1 MYFAIMENMST
12 IKAQTLKGFRDFLP
26 DDMVIRRK
34 VINTFING
42 FEKYGYEPLETP
54 VLEYGEILLG
64 KYGEEAE
71 KLIYQFED
79 RGGRKVAMK
88 YDLTVPACRVMA
100 QYGEQLPLPFK
111 RYQIQPVWRAD
122 NTQKGR
128 YREFYQCDADTFGTS
143 SMIADAEFIQMGIE
157 ILQELGFSDFI
168 ARINNRKFI
177 DGLTQFAGA
186 SKQDFYNIC
195 IAVDKLEKIGKEGI
209 IKEMKKRKVNDSVI
223 EKIMEIISLKGTNNE
238 LIETL
243 LNKMKNIPT
252 AIEGLNELKI
262 LFSYLSA
269 STISKEKYRF
279 DLSIIRGLSYYTG
292 PVWEYSINE
301 GGVGSVA
308 GCGRYDK
315 LVGMYLGRDIPAT
328 GGSFGI
334 ERIIE
339 IVKERKMINDS
350 QEKPVLVTVFSP
362 EYSVNSIQLAD
373 SLRKQG
379 KKVILYPDENNKLEK
394 QLKYANRKGIPFVI
408 IQGPEEVEKNV
419 LKLKNMQTG
428 EQETMTV
435 EELIIK
441 LKN

>member
-1 MYFAIMENMST
+1 MST

-26 DDMVIRRK
+26 EDMYIRRK
-34 VINTFING
+34 VIDTFVTG

-88 YDLTVPACRVMA
+88 YDLTVPACRVIA
-100 QYGEQLPLPFK
+100 QYGEKLPLPFK

-128 YREFYQCDADTFGTS
+128 FREFYQCDADTFGTT
-143 SMIADAEFIQMGIE
+143 SMIADAEFIQMGVE
-157 ILQELGFSDFI
+157 ILQQLGFTDFV

-177 DGLTQFAGA
+177 DGLTQYAGA
-186 SKQDFYNIC
+186 NKQDFYSIC
-195 IAVDKLEKIGKEGI
+195 IAIDKLEKIGQEGVI
-209 IKEMKKRKVNDSVI
+209 SEMKKRGVNNEVI
-223 EKIMEIISLKGTNNE
+223 EKIMEIVSLKGTNDE
-238 LIETL
+238 LIASL
-243 LNKMKNIPT
+243 FARMKGIQN
-252 AIEGLNELKI
+252 AQDGLSELKE

-269 STISKEKYRF
+269 SSISKDKYRF

-292 PVWEYSINE
+292 PVWEYMINE
-301 GGVGSVA
+301 GNVGSVG

-315 LVGMYLGRDIPAT
+315 LVGMYLGKDIPAT

-339 IVKERKMINDS
+339 IVKDRGMMKFDE
-350 QEKPVLVTVFSP
+350 EKPVLVTIFSP
-362 EYSVNSIQLAD
+362 ELTTKSIQLANM
-373 SLRKQG
+373 LRKQ
-379 KKVILYPDENNKLEK
+379 KKSVILYPDEDTRLDK

-408 IQGPEEVEKNV
+408 IQGPEEVEKKV
-419 LKLKNMQTG
+419 IKLKNMQSG
-428 EQETMTV
+428 EQEAMTV
-435 EELIIK
+435 EELIKK
-441 LKN
+441 LKTK